1 MKASSLSLLI
11 SLIPLFLTGCAG
23 VDPERPAFDAVGGV
37 GAGGIA
43 YEATKNPLIA
53 AGAGAGGVLVSDLA
67 QQAIASGDDKKQAE
81 SYAKGES
88 DATKELYWSHQRM
101 KAALAANTPTDQT
114 KTVVYP
120 IDIPACQQNGV
131 NYDAQT
137 VYLPVQE
144 KK

>member
-1 MKASSLSLLI
+1 MKARNLSLL
-11 SLIPLFLTGCAG
+11 LLPLLLAGCAG

-37 GAGGIA
+37 GAGAIA

-53 AGAGAGGVLVSDLA
+53 AGAGAGGVLVSDVA
-67 QQAIASGDDKKQAE
+67 QQMIASGDSKKQVDA
-81 SYAKGES
+81 YNKGQS
-88 DATKELYWSHQRM
+88 DATKELYWAKQKM
-101 KAALAANTPTDQT
+101 KASLAPNPATDQT

-120 IDIPACQQNGV
+120 IDIPAGQQNGV
-131 NYDAQT
+131 NYEQQT

>member
-1 MKASSLSLLI
+1 MKASRLSFLL
-11 SLIPLFLTGCAG
+11 LPMLLAGCAG

-37 GAGGIA
+37 GAGAIA

-53 AGAGAGGVLVSDLA
+53 AGAGAGGVLVSDVA
-67 QQAIASGDDKKQAE
+67 QQMIASGDSKKQAE
-81 SYAKGES
+81 FYSKGQS

-101 KAALAANTPTDQT
+101 KAALAANTATDQT

-120 IDIPACQQNGV
+120 VEIPAGQQNGV
-131 NYDAQT
+131 NYEAQT

-144 KK
+144 QK

>member
-11 SLIPLFLTGCAG
+11 PLIPLFLTGCAG

-37 GAGGIA
+37 GAGAIA

-81 SYAKGES
+81 SYAKGQS

-101 KAALAANTPTDQT
+101 KAALAANTPTDPT

-120 IDIPACQQNGV
+120 IDIPAGQQNGV
-131 NYDAQT
+131 NYEAQT

>member
-1 MKASSLSLLI
+1 MKANKLRS
-11 SLIPLFLTGCAG
+11 LFLLSPLLLAGCAG

-53 AGAGAGGVLVSDLA
+53 AGAGAGGVLVSDVA
-67 QQAIASGDDKKQAE
+67 QQMIANGDAKQQAQA
-81 SYAKGES
+81 YAKGQS

-101 KAALAANTPTDQT
+101 KAALAANATTDQT
-114 KTVVYP
+114 QTVVYP
-120 IDIPACQQNGV
+120 INIPAGQQNGV
-131 NYDAQT
+131 NYEAQT

-144 KK
+144 QK

>member
-11 SLIPLFLTGCAG
+11 PLIPLFLAGCAS

-120 IDIPACQQNGV
+120 IDIPASQQNGV

>member
-11 SLIPLFLTGCAG
+11 PLIPLFLTGCAG
-23 VDPERPAFDAVGGV
+23 VDPERPALDAVGGV

-43 YEATKNPLIA
+43 YEVTKNPLIA

-67 QQAIASGDDKKQAE
+67 QQAISSGDDKKQAE

-120 IDIPACQQNGV
+120 IDIPAGQQNGV